1 MAAGMPI
8 KMTMGNQIPPITMAV
23 VKIRQTVNTG
33 DRMEGKE
40 SLKLLAERYIG
51 YSQYM
56 DRLRMFKKSFQE
68 GLRWKK

>member
-1 MAAGMPI
+1 MAARMLI
-8 KMTMGNQIPPITMAV
+8 KMTMGNQIPPITMAI

-33 DRMEGKE
+33 DRRKGKE

-56 DRLRMFKKSFQE
+56 DRLRMFKKKAF
-68 GLRWKK
+68 KKG

>member
-40 SLKLLAERYIG
+40 SLKLLVERYIG